1 MCAKHEL
8 VVRNSLFGKN
18 DVYIYVDEYLGKIN
32 WEVIVKYE
40 V

>member
-8 VVRNSLFGKN
+8 VVRNSLFAMN
-18 DVYIYVDEYLGKIN
+18 DVYIYMDENFGKMN